1 MFSAHPSSRQIYPRA
16 FALSDLAR
24 GSERIRKDQS
34 EISFE
39 KFSQGNGHEIY
50 GIHTKGKDPRS
61 VRSAENYGNVLYR
74 DSKRAFVQFAELFY
88 QDFFRRNGHN
98 AAKIQG
104 GRKDRRL
111 RGLYPP
117 PRAPP
122 PARLCQAHA
131 TVQKCCFPSKIFG
144 KIIVLYNNKKHT
156 RRKMM
161 ATDTNNK
168 TETLYT
174 LY

>member
-16 FALSDLAR
+16 SALSDLAR

-111 RGLYPP
+111 KGLYPP

-122 PARLCQAHA
+122 RLVYA
-131 TVQKCCFPSKIFG
+131 
-144 KIIVLYNNKKHT
+144 KHT
-156 RRKMM
+156 PRCKNVVFPLKYLEKLSYCII
-161 ATDTNNK
+161 TKNILGEK
-168 TETLYT
+168 
-174 LY
+174 